1 MKSEA
6 WVRNW
11 LQKSEHFLHKEKIS
25 ELTSEEIKEAVKDN
39 RPLDVP
45 FILSVLYTGRNKTL
59 RKVLELKGVKKEKA
73 IRLKKKPKA
82 KPNRYTYSNSI

>member
-11 LQKSEHFLHKEKIS
+11 LQKSEHFLHKEELS

-39 RPLDVP
+39 RPIDVP
-45 FILSVLYTGRNKTL
+45 FILSVLYTGRNKAL
-59 RKVLELKGVKKEKA
+59 RKVLEVKKEKA

-82 KPNRYTYSNSI
+82 KAKPKKAITFQH